1 MKQNCLRFFI
11 LFMILS
17 VPVFVSCKEETD
29 TKETDIEE
37 IDDGSYKVG
46 DIVLSDGVRI
56 RFSDRN
62 SITEEQKEMAAG
74 VIYFVY
80 DPDST
85 GEISTY
91 IKQSENSDVK
101 KIKALAITL
110 KHQRL
115 TSWARMSTT
124 GYKTDFTGI
133 KASELKAGTEAWS
146 VIYNALNGKTLSK
159 DDYLYEFDGTP
170 DAEPLYDEED
180 GWYITERGNGIF
192 EQSNYPVFYYANS
205 YAEEN
210 SLSDISFAG
219 GFHIP
224 SLAEFEKIADNIKT
238 VQGSL
243 DAVVSDM
250 SLASLG
256 RFWTSNQAD
265 DASSADV
272 YNFSTGS
279 SSSASKSTETQ
290 AVTAFALY

>member
-1 MKQNCLRFFI
+1 MKRYFLRFFSLLI
-11 LFMILS
+11 LLL
-17 VPVFVSCKEETD
+17 VPVFVSCKEE
-29 TKETDIEE
+29 
-37 IDDGSYKVG
+37 DGDGAYKVG
-46 DIVLSDGVRI
+46 DIVLLDGTCI
-56 RFSDRN
+56 SYSDRN
-62 SITEEQKEMAAG
+62 FITEEQKAAAVG
-74 VIYFVY
+74 VVYYVY
-80 DPDST
+80 DSGKKDDIT
-85 GEISTY
+85 AY
-91 IKQSENSDVK
+91 IRQSENSDVR

-124 GYKTDFTGI
+124 GYKTDFTEI
-133 KASELKAGTEAWS
+133 KASELKIGTEAWS
-146 VIYNALNGKTLSK
+146 VIYNALKDKSLSK
-159 DDYLYEFDGTP
+159 NDYLYEFDGTP
-170 DAEPLYDEED
+170 DAEPLYDKED

-224 SLAEFEKIADNIKT
+224 SLAEFEKIADDIKT

-250 SLASLG
+250 SLTSLG

-290 AVTAFALY
+290 VVTAFALY

>member
-1 MKQNCLRFFI
+1 MKQYFLRFFSLLI
-11 LFMILS
+11 LLL
-17 VPVFVSCKEETD
+17 VPVFVSCKEED
-29 TKETDIEE
+29 G
-37 IDDGSYKVG
+37 DGSYKVG
-46 DIVLSDGVRI
+46 DIVLLDGTCI
-56 RFSDRN
+56 SYSDRN
-62 SITEEQKEMAAG
+62 SITEEQKAAAVG
-74 VIYFVY
+74 VVYYVY
-80 DPDST
+80 DSGKKDDIT
-85 GEISTY
+85 AY
-91 IKQSENSDVK
+91 IRQSENSDVR

-124 GYKTDFTGI
+124 GYKTDFTEI
-133 KASELKAGTEAWS
+133 KASELKIGTEAWS
-146 VIYNALNGKTLSK
+146 VIYNALKDKSLSK

-170 DAEPLYDEED
+170 DAEPLYDKED

-224 SLAEFEKIADNIKT
+224 SLAEFEKIADDIKT

-290 AVTAFALY
+290 VVTAFALY